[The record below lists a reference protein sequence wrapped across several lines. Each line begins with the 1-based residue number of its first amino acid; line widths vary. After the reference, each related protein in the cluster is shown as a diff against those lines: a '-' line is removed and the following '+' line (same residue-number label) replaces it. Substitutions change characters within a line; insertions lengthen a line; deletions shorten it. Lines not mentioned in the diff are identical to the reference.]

1 MRRVKAYFLIFAF
14 IFISSMNIPVFG
26 AETDKIAYVDLSR
39 LFDAYQ
45 KTVDYDKKLEA
56 EQNTKE
62 QERNKKTS
70 EIKDLQGKLNLLNA
84 TEKDKQQKLIDAKTK
99 ELQDFDTQLQM
110 DFRKDRDEKIKG
122 ILKDIESAVRDFA
135 KSNNYTFILNDRVL
149 IYGDES
155 KNITE
160 KVLEILNKNYKKQ

>member
-1 MRRVKAYFLIFAF
+1 MNRFKVYLLIFVF
-14 IFISSMNIPVFG
+14 ILISTVNIPVVR

-45 KTVDYDKKLEA
+45 KTIDYDKKLEA

-70 EIKDLQGKLNLLNA
+70 EIKDLQSKLNLLNA
-84 TEKDKQQKLIDAKTK
+84 NEKDKQQKLIDAKTK
-99 ELQDFDTQLQM
+99 ELQDLDTQLQM
-110 DFRKDRDEKIKG
+110 SFRKDRDEKIKE

-149 IYGDES
+149 IYGDQT
-155 KNITE
+155 KDITD
-160 KVLEILNKNYKKQ
+160 KVLGILNKDYKR

>member
-1 MRRVKAYFLIFAF
+1 MHKVKVCILVLAF
-14 IFISSMNIPVFG
+14 ILISSVGISTVK

-62 QERNKKTS
+62 QERNKKAS
-70 EIKDLQGKLNLLNA
+70 EIKDLQSKLNLLNA
-84 TEKDKQQKLIDAKTK
+84 NEKDKQQKLIDAKTK
-99 ELQDFDTQLQM
+99 ELQDLDTQLQM
-110 DFRKDRDEKIKG
+110 SFRKDRDEKIKE

-149 IYGDES
+149 IYGDQT
-155 KNITE
+155 KDITD
-160 KVLEILNKNYKKQ
+160 KVLGILNKDYKR